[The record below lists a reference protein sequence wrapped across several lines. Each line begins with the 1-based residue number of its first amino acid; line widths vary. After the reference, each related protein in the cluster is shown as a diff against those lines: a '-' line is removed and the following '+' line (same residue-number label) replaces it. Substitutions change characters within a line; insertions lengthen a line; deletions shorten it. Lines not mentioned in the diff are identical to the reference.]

1 VVGLREK
8 NVVHDRLTRFVRR
21 QERYQ
26 PDVSTFGVW
35 VNFFPHFS
43 LLSLCTT
50 TPLFISAAGVS
61 SREKNFQLNSLDQK
75 EAGME

>member
-1 VVGLREK
+1 VGLREK

-21 QERYQ
+21 QESYQ

-43 LLSLCTT
+43 LLVYYYSLSQRLEFRVKKKT
-50 TPLFISAAGVS
+50 F
-61 SREKNFQLNSLDQK
+61 N
-75 EAGME
+75 